1 MNLIPGK
8 EVYEPIPDLYY
19 VHQWRKEDFKKIDE
33 FIQEIY
39 TKIQQIDPEFEFQI
53 EKKSDISYYLCD
65 FISFYDN
72 YHVYQKYKNHEKNF
86 NFLVPKLLYDN
97 YFILNNALYIP
108 LMFLEK
114 GPIDRVLTD
123 DKNKIFANLN
133 PTYNFTFDFD
143 EKKGIYVYFKS
154 KKIESD
160 IFLKVLFED
169 DKDKWEEFLNLGLIN
184 DFEYSLSYKRK
195 FAKFLGYHKDSYFD
209 DKNIA
214 EWIDNYLI
222 LDFYKGVFQ
231 DYYGFNDI
239 KSIILKIIE
248 YYKTGKEIDMADIR
262 NRRVVLI
269 EYLIRPLFELYTRLL
284 ISIID
289 KKSQNFLPTMNPNV
303 MLTTGFNKLMHRG
316 NLYDISLPY
325 PSPLINKISQ
335 DILIIK
341 DGRLPKS
348 WIRNDDSAF
357 GVVCPISVSAQKTAS
372 NIILTTNT
380 LIDKYGKIYLK
391 INEEN

>member
-1 MNLIPGK
+1 MNLIPGN
-8 EVYEPIPDLYY
+8 EVYQSVPDLFY

-33 FIQEIY
+33 FIHEIY
-39 TKIQQIDPEFEFQI
+39 RKIQQIDPEFEFTI
-53 EKKSDISYYLCD
+53 EKKADVSYYLCD

-72 YHVYQKYKNHEKNF
+72 YHITQKYKQHEKNF

-97 YFILNNALYIP
+97 YFILNNALYTP
-108 LMFLEK
+108 LIFLEK

-133 PTYNFTFDFD
+133 STYNFTFDFD
-143 EKKGIYVYFKS
+143 EKKGVYVYFKN
-154 KKIESD
+154 KKIEVD

-169 DKDKWEEFLNLGLIN
+169 NRELWPEFEALGLIKDN
-184 DFEYSLSYKRK
+184 EYSLSYKRK

-209 DKNIA
+209 DINIA
-214 EWIDNYLI
+214 EWIDEYLI
-222 LDFYKGVFQ
+222 LDFYHNVFK
-231 DYYGFNDI
+231 DYYGFSDI
-239 KSIILKIIE
+239 KSIVLKIID
-248 YYKTGKEIDMADIR
+248 YYKTGEEIDMANIQ

-269 EYLIRPLFELYTRLL
+269 EYLIRPIFELYSRLL

-289 KKSQNFLPTMNPNV
+289 KKSQNFLPTTNPNV
-303 MLTTGFNKLMHRG
+303 ILTTGFNKLMHRG

-357 GVVCPISVSAQKTAS
+357 GIVCPISVSAQKTSS
-372 NIILTTNT
+372 NIVLTTNT
-380 LIDKYGKIYLK
+380 MIDKYGKIYLK
-391 INEEN
+391 IDEG

>member
-1 MNLIPGK
+1 MNLVPGK
-8 EVYEPIPDLYY
+8 KVYEPVEGLYY
-19 VHQWRKEDFKKIDE
+19 VHEWRQEDFKKIDE
-33 FIQEIY
+33 FLNEIY
-39 TKIQQIDPEFEFQI
+39 SKIQSIDPEFHFEI
-53 EKKSDISYYLCD
+53 EKKADVSYYLCD
-65 FISFYDN
+65 FISFYDS
-72 YHVYQKYKNHEKNF
+72 YHIKQTYKQHEKEF
-86 NFLVPKLLYDN
+86 NFLVPKLLYGN
-97 YFILNNALYIP
+97 YFILNNALYVP
-108 LMFLEK
+108 LTFLEK

-143 EKKGIYVYFKS
+143 EKKGIYVYFKN

-169 DKDKWEEFLNLGLIN
+169 EREKWDEFEELGLIK
-184 DFEYSLSYKRK
+184 DKEYSLSYKRK
-195 FAKFLGYHKDSYFD
+195 FGKFLGYHKDSYFD
-209 DKNIA
+209 DVNIT

-222 LDFYKGVFQ
+222 LNFYKEVFN
-231 DYYGFNDI
+231 DYYGFSDI
-239 KSIILKIIE
+239 KSIVLKIID
-248 YYKTGKEIDMADIR
+248 YYRTGEEVDMANIQ

-269 EYLIRPLFELYTRLL
+269 EYLIRPLFELYSRFL

-325 PSPLINKISQ
+325 ALPLINKISQ

-341 DGRLPKS
+341 EGRLPKS

-357 GVVCPISVSAQKTAS
+357 GIICPISVSAQKTSS

-380 LIDKYGKIYLK
+380 MIDKYGKIYLK
-391 INEEN
+391 KED